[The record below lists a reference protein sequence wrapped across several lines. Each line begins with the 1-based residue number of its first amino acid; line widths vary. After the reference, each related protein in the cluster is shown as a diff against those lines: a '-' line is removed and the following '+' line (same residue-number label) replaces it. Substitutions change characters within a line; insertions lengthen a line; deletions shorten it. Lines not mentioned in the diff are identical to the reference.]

1 MRAAGDRKETPLP
14 TVAAR
19 RLLCPVARESEEQAP
34 LPEWARTLQRRLRQR
49 GINAFI
55 LHGPGVRDIHP
66 LGARRHGT
74 IGEFLGE
81 VMFSDRAVIIF
92 YDRGSGIR
100 FTDTGAEQDF
110 RTVLKAYDKVGGT
123 NFAHAQPRD
132 PDRALQLLETYLQ
145 YQLKEN
151 PRFSAAVIIDF
162 GETVAPAGDPG
173 QLPVEDRNA
182 IVTLRRWSA
191 DPLFLQRL
199 VTFCLVTESTA
210 VLNESLVADARTFEL
225 YVPVPDERE
234 RYAYLTGRG
243 VTPQMFSRIDARKVS
258 ILTSGLT
265 RLHLESLLA
274 EAEAGGAEL
283 DPTALTR
290 EKKRLIEESS
300 GGLLS
305 FLTSTVGL
313 DAVAGHDGA
322 KTLLRQTAAALRQGR
337 LDVVPMG
344 FLICGPVGTGKSFI
358 VRCFAAEIGIPVVEL
373 LNFRSMWQGQT
384 EANLERILG
393 LLDALGPVAA
403 VVDEADAALGNRERG
418 GGGDSGVSQRVFG
431 ALAAFMGDTRRRG
444 KVIWF
449 LMTSRPDLVPVDLKR
464 QGRAEE
470 HIALFPP
477 STAEERAL
485 VFESLRA
492 RLNIPLEP
500 GVLAAALFDS
510 VPHPMS
516 GADIEAVLVRAS
528 RRMAIEQKPALSGAL
543 LQDLI
548 ADFQPPGYPV
558 EIEYQR
564 LIAALE
570 CTSRQLLPPDLAEL
584 PHTTIAERLSEVRAI
599 MGETL
604 GGR

>member
-1 MRAAGDRKETPLP
+1 MATKAAERP
-14 TVAAR
+14 A
-19 RLLCPVARESEEQAP
+19 

-49 GINAFI
+49 GVNSFI

-74 IGEFLGE
+74 IGAFLGE
-81 VMFSDRAVIIF
+81 VMFGDRAVIIL
-92 YDRGSGIR
+92 YDRGAGIR
-100 FTDTGAEQDF
+100 FTDPQAEQDF

-123 NFAHAQPRD
+123 SLAQTQPRD

-145 YQLKEN
+145 YQLNEN
-151 PRFSAAVIIDF
+151 PRFSAALIIDYA
-162 GETVAPAGDPG
+162 ETVAPAGDPG

-182 IVTLRRWSA
+182 IVTLRRWAA
-191 DPLFLQRL
+191 DPLFLQRN
-199 VTFCLVTESTA
+199 VTFCLISESTA
-210 VLNESLVADARTFEL
+210 ALNESLVSDARTFEL
-225 YVPVPDERE
+225 DVPVPDEKE
-234 RYAYLTGRG
+234 RHGFLSSRG
-243 VTPQMFSRIDARKVS
+243 ATPQTFSRIDSRKVAV
-258 ILTSGLT
+258 LTAGLT

-274 EAEAGGAEL
+274 EAESGGAAL
-283 DPTALTR
+283 DPEALSR
-290 EKKRLIEESS
+290 EKKRLIEEAS
-300 GGLLS
+300 GGLLT
-305 FLTSTVGL
+305 FLTSNVGL
-313 DAVAGHDGA
+313 DAVAGHEGA
-322 KTLLRQTAAALRQGR
+322 KTLLRETAAALRQGR

-344 FLICGPVGTGKSFI
+344 FLVCGPVGTGKSFM

-393 LLDALGPVAA
+393 LLDALGPVAV
-403 VVDEADAALGNRERG
+403 VVDEADAALGNREQRG
-418 GGGDSGVSQRVFG
+418 ADSGVSERVF
-431 ALAAFMGDTRRRG
+431 ASLAAFMGDTRRRG

-477 STAEERAL
+477 GTAEERAL

-492 RLNIPLEP
+492 RLQIPLEQD
-500 GVLAAALFDS
+500 VRAAELFAD

-516 GADIEAVLVRAS
+516 PADIEAVLVRAS
-528 RRMAIEQKPALSGAL
+528 RRMAIAQRPALSAAL
-543 LQDLI
+543 LRELI
-548 ADFQPPGYPV
+548 ADFQPPAYPV

-564 LIAALE
+564 LIAAFE
-570 CTSRQLLPPDLAEL
+570 CTSRQLLPPDLAALTPAEIAARLTEL
-584 PHTTIAERLSEVRAI
+584 RAAL
-599 MGETL
+599 GAAR